1 MDDKPSSRAE
11 VLAVLRLVLAK
22 ELVAEVQMVLKRKK
36 IQAHWIVEL
45 GVKKRSIGMMSK
57 VDDPKMVKTQRQKEF
72 NWLHANEELHEVQI
86 SECCCLLTSKTTGKL

>member
-36 IQAHWIVEL
+36 VQAH
-45 GVKKRSIGMMSK
+45 
-57 VDDPKMVKTQRQKEF
+57 
-72 NWLHANEELHEVQI
+72 
-86 SECCCLLTSKTTGKL
+86 